1 MWQVKKTVR
10 FEQQVVTHCLTA
22 EEAYDVV
29 DELVSKG
36 AARQLFQVQSVPDK
50 DVAVPGLFFKSGDYG
65 VSIYWVKPSHI
76 TFGISHP
83 DWEPVRYQLRAN
95 GTIKGIA
102 RYKGAPA
109 PRINKIPPQIREWIM
124 SLEVPEA

>member
-1 MWQVKKTVR
+1 MWQVEKTVR

-36 AARQLFQVQSVPDK
+36 ADRHLFQVQSVPDK
-50 DVAVPGLFFKSGDYG
+50 DVAVEDLFFKTGKYG
-65 VSIYWVKPSHI
+65 VSLYWVRKEYI
-76 TFGISHP
+76 IFGISHP
-83 DWEPVRYQLRAN
+83 DWEPVRYKLRN